1 MMKTD
6 DINDQAITKDK
17 IRDGNVTTE
26 KLAEGAVSTDK
37 LPDGAVK
44 TEKIADENVTASKLA
59 DGAVSTSKI
68 ADQNVTKEKIADQS
82 VDNSKLSP
90 EAVTYDKV
98 KDKAIITEKLN
109 DRAVTTE
116 KVEEKA
122 ITNGK
127 IGDSAVD
134 GRTISEASVEK
145 KHLANDSVATEKL
158 QDSSVTSDKIHNAAI
173 TEGKIK
179 DSSVSNSK
187 LADNSVGTSK
197 IKDGN
202 ITNEKVANNTLTLDK
217 LDPELRK
224 SIQAATGLPENLVE
238 TIQDVDKEVK
248 SLHSKDTD
256 LQSQITDKQQQI
268 TAHDKDIEL
277 LQTRST
283 QMEQTINNIAA
294 TGGASVANTV
304 AYTNTTSGLES
315 VNAQGAIDELAAKN
329 KTQDATIS
337 AKAEKSDVQ
346 AAVSELK
353 EKDSALSAEIAKKAN
368 DSDVTSK
375 FTEESERVNGE
386 LARVN
391 TELAKKFNS
400 ENIAQESGESEDKVM
415 SQKAVSTKLS
425 DLIKYNSNMVNVLDF
440 LDKKEFNNGINIL
453 IGNEFLYFNLKL
465 EMTSSVPLSE
475 TERLSVFVQYILN
488 GKPSYYNGLY
498 KAFNVTGSKL
508 SVEFKASEIN
518 KNEDYD
524 NLVLNTRFII
534 QGNVDKNTVFT
545 ITKFEISNN
554 AVNGLTSNKF
564 DADIASLENNFA
576 DIFKNIRN
584 IQYVQGWFNN
594 DYRFIAGDNNK
605 AVKYYPVQKGEIY
618 SYSGKYTQGNIFL
631 IDSNNEITDIG
642 PKQSATLNDFRFTIP
657 KDGKL
662 CAWSIVN
669 DKFDLCLFRIE
680 NKIDSAAY
688 QGKINS
694 DKAMNIATLSERLFE
709 NVDLSEYIPN
719 DVTINASMTNYRL
732 YIYIPK
738 YLLDEGD
745 ILFLRYKSTS
755 LKNLNLYNS
764 KDKVIDS
771 IQFTINN
778 DSDGFNYSSQLRIP
792 VTRNLLDTSKF
803 VSGVEVIG
811 LFFQTTQ
818 SEETIYGFDKDNTF
832 VNKCVSGK
840 KIFKDISNCI
850 DRKTTEVKPV
860 NGNVG
865 KLVATIRKSFFEE
878 VLNRVGKFVIRA
890 RFLSQN
896 NVEKAGDLYVQSST
910 PNSIT
915 SLSFISDNKGNYITP
930 MCYFEI
936 NKDMFGDRDS
946 ISVFLQVSSSG
957 DTINLFTW
965 SILDVLDSKA
975 YWVENRVSDIEDNS
989 RRIQKS
995 LELSF
1000 NGYSSMTP
1008 ITVKKDGSGDF
1019 TTIQDAINSIND
1031 ASVTNQYDIQV
1042 YDDFEIKDLKE
1053 LYVNTG
1059 KRNTIDNPSNDV
1071 ALVFTKSWVHIRG
1084 MKSDKNKLYIE
1095 SPSDLAASSFQ
1106 NIQVIKAQGNVIINN
1121 FHVAIKGGRYA
1132 IHQESGGQK
1141 LHPDYHAHTIYKDLI
1156 IEHRGNSSYTNGSG
1170 WLAICAQ
1177 ANGTTSGL
1185 KQTYVNCKWISPH
1198 KIPFYTHTNSE
1209 FDEPNEMT
1217 MINCSILCTLKN
1229 VGISDMGQYWGDI
1242 GAGQRAKIKFIGC
1255 NITKFG
1261 SIFSYGGPRGN
1272 EKTNN
1277 VRVKYGYN
1285 GGAEILG
1292 YGNSPMAVV
1301 QANKPCLTFKTIDNN
1316 KQIDVIGGTAYN
1328 LIWDNTWQ
1336 KIKGTPVNEGYCV
1349 GSIRLTNALEWSSNS
1364 QVFCLAYILGNCKDS
1379 PKTLIIKVD
1388 DTEYTLSFDK
1398 NYMTNDG
1405 SSYSW
1410 NTTPVIS
1417 DKQIIDD
1424 INSTNPLIFKA
1435 FFNSPLQEFNTFEDC
1450 QEYGINA
1457 DVNNIF
1463 AGMCLKRSAS
1473 GYQMWKIAKDG
1484 DKIEGVAGDM
1494 IIPIDYANG
1503 ENMYGRILLANK
1515 SLFPISMFGLSTV
1528 NVGSMYKASNNG
1540 RLVSTSNKDEASFI
1554 AIDSKYLKGYEL

>member
-1 MMKTD
+1 MGATTKLNIGKIPVSKGEYQKGTTYQRLNQVTMLGSTYQSKID
-6 DINDQAITKDK
+6 DNTSAPAQM
-17 IRDGNVTTE
+17 G
-26 KLAEGAVSTDK
+26 
-37 LPDGAVK
+37 
-44 TEKIADENVTASKLA
+44 A
-59 DGAVSTSKI
+59 DGAV
-68 ADQNVTKEKIADQS
+68 E
-82 VDNSKLSP
+82 
-90 EAVTYDKV
+90 
-98 KDKAIITEKLN
+98 
-109 DRAVTTE
+109 
-116 KVEEKA
+116 
-122 ITNGK
+122 
-127 IGDSAVD
+127 
-134 GRTISEASVEK
+134 
-145 KHLANDSVATEKL
+145 
-158 QDSSVTSDKIHNAAI
+158 
-173 TEGKIK
+173 
-179 DSSVSNSK
+179 
-187 LADNSVGTSK
+187 
-197 IKDGN
+197 N
-202 ITNEKVANNTLTLDK
+202 IN
-217 LDPELRK
+217 
-224 SIQAATGLPENLVE
+224 
-238 TIQDVDKEVK
+238 
-248 SLHSKDTD
+248 
-256 LQSQITDKQQQI
+256 TDKWLCI
-268 TAHDKDIEL
+268 AVGNVSAAKKVVY
-277 LQTRST
+277 
-283 QMEQTINNIAA
+283 NNE
-294 TGGASVANTV
+294 
-304 AYTNTTSGLES
+304 TSGLEAGN
-315 VNAQGAIDELAAKN
+315 VQEAIDEVGSKV
-329 KTQDATIS
+329 
-337 AKAEKSDVQ
+337 SD
-346 AAVSELK
+346 
-353 EKDSALSAEIAKKAN
+353 LSAYKSN
-368 DSDVTSK
+368 
-375 FTEESERVNGE
+375 
-386 LARVN
+386 
-391 TELAKKFNS
+391 
-400 ENIAQESGESEDKVM
+400 
-415 SQKAVSTKLS
+415 LS
-425 DLIKYNSNMVNVLDF
+425 VLDLLVKKVF
-440 LDKKEFNNGINIL
+440 KNYLDIS
-453 IGNEFLYFNLKL
+453 IGNEFLFFDLKL
-465 EMTSSVPLSE
+465 ELTSSVPLSE
-475 TERLSVFVQYILN
+475 AERLKVFVQYKLN
-488 GKPSYYNGLY
+488 GKPSYYNGLS
-498 KAFNVTGSKL
+498 KPFNVTGSKL

-524 NLVLNTRFII
+524 NSVLSTKLII
-534 QGNVDKNTVFT
+534 QGNADINTVFT

-554 AVNGLTSNKF
+554 AVNRFTSNKF
-564 DADIASLENNFA
+564 DADITSL
-576 DIFKNIRN
+576 KNQAETTSDN
-584 IQYVQGWFNN
+584 IMK
-594 DYRFIAGDNNK
+594 I
-605 AVKYYPVQKGEIY
+605 VK
-618 SYSGKYTQGNIFL
+618 
-631 IDSNNEITDIG
+631 
-642 PKQSATLNDFRFTIP
+642 
-657 KDGKL
+657 
-662 CAWSIVN
+662 
-669 DKFDLCLFRIE
+669 
-680 NKIDSAAY
+680 
-688 QGKINS
+688 
-694 DKAMNIATLSERLFE
+694 LSERLFE
-709 NVDLSEYIPN
+709 NVDLSEYIPD
-719 DVTINASMTNYRL
+719 DVTINSDMPNYRYYL
-732 YIYIPK
+732 SIPK

-745 ILFLRYKSTS
+745 VLFLRYKSTS
-755 LKNLNLYNS
+755 IKALSLYDN
-764 KDKVIDS
+764 KDKVIDT
-771 IQFTINN
+771 IQFNINN

-792 VTRNLLDTSKF
+792 ITSDF
-803 VSGVEVIG
+803 LENTTFASGVEVIK

-832 VNKCVSGK
+832 INKCISGK

-850 DRKTTEVKPV
+850 DNKTTEVKPV
-860 NGNVG
+860 DDNVG
-865 KLVATIRKSFFEE
+865 RLVATIRKSFFEE

-896 NVEKAGDLYVQSST
+896 NVGKAGGLYVQSST
-910 PNSIT
+910 VNSIT

-946 ISVFLQVSSSG
+946 IAVFLQVG
-957 DTINLFTW
+957 ALKDTVNLYTW
-965 SILDVLDSKA
+965 SILDVLDSQA
-975 YWVENRVSDIEDNS
+975 YWTENRVSNIEDNS

-1059 KRNTIDNPSNDV
+1059 KRNTIDNPSNEV

-1121 FHVAIKGGRYA
+1121 FHIAIKGGRYA
-1132 IHQESGGQK
+1132 IHQESGGRK

-1170 WLAICAQ
+1170 WTSICAQ

-1185 KQTYVNCKWISPH
+1185 KQTYVNCKWISPY
-1198 KIPFYTHTNSE
+1198 KNPFYTHTNSE

-1255 NITKFG
+1255 NIAKFG
-1261 SIFSYGGPRGN
+1261 SIFSYGGTRGN

-1301 QANKPCLTFKTIDNN
+1301 QANKPCLTFKTVDNN

-1328 LIWDNTWQ
+1328 LIWGNTWQ
-1336 KIKGTPVNEGYCV
+1336 KVKGTPVNEGYSV
-1349 GSIRLTNALEWSSNS
+1349 GSIRLADALKWSSNS

-1410 NTTPVIS
+1410 NTTPAIT

-1457 DVNNIF
+1457 DVNNIS

-1473 GYQMWKIAKDG
+1473 GYQMWEIAKDG

-1515 SLFPISMFGLSTV
+1515 SLFPIGMFGLSTV

-1554 AIDSKYLKGYEL
+1554 AIDSKYLKGF

>member
-1 MMKTD
+1 MPTFRDDTKIGGMVPMMKTD

-26 KLAEGAVSTDK
+26 KLADGAVSTDK
-37 LPDGAVK
+37 LPDGAIK
-44 TEKIADENVTASKLA
+44 TEKIADENVTTSKLA
-59 DGAVSTSKI
+59 DEAVSTSKI
-68 ADQNVTKEKIADQS
+68 ADQNVTREKIADQS

-90 EAVTYDKV
+90 AAVTYDKV
-98 KDKAIITEKLN
+98 KNKAITTEKLN

-122 ITNGK
+122 ITNAK

-134 GRTISEASVEK
+134 SRTISEASVEK

-158 QDSSVTSDKIHNAAI
+158 QDSAITSDKIHADAV
-173 TEGKIK
+173 TEEKIK

-202 ITNEKVANNTLTLDK
+202 ITNEKVANNTLTQDK

-224 SIQAATGLPENLVE
+224 AIQAATGLPENLVE
-238 TIQDVDKEVK
+238 VIQDVDVEVK
-248 SLHSKDTD
+248 NLHSKDTD

-268 TAHDKDIEL
+268 TANDKDIEI

-283 QMEQTINNIAA
+283 QMEQSINNIAA

-304 AYTNTTSGLES
+304 AYTNTASGLVS
-315 VNAQGAIDELAAKN
+315 VNAQGAIDELAAKI
-329 KTQDATIS
+329 KSQDEAIS
-337 AKAEKSDVQ
+337 TKIDKS
-346 AAVSELK
+346 AV
-353 EKDSALSAEIAKKAN
+353 D
-368 DSDVTSK
+368 
-375 FTEESERVNGE
+375 
-386 LARVN
+386 
-391 TELAKKFNS
+391 TELAKKFDK
-400 ENIAQESGESEDKVM
+400 ESILQDSGKSEDKVM
-415 SQKAVSTKLS
+415 SQKAVSTKLN
-425 DLIKYNSNMVNVLDF
+425 DLIKYKSNLSVLDL
-440 LDKKEFNNGINIL
+440 LDKKEFKNNFTFI
-453 IGNEFLYFNLKL
+453 IGNGGLFFDLKL
-465 EMTSSVPLSE
+465 ELTSSVPLSE
-475 TERLSVFVQYILN
+475 AEMLNVYVQYKLN
-488 GKPSYYNGLY
+488 GEPSYYNGLA
-498 KAFNVTGSKL
+498 KEINVTGSKL

-524 NLVLNTRFII
+524 NLELDTRLII

-554 AVNGLTSNKF
+554 AANIFTSNKLG
-564 DADIASLENNFA
+564 ADITSL
-576 DIFKNIRN
+576 KNQAETTSDN
-584 IQYVQGWFNN
+584 IM
-594 DYRFIAGDNNK
+594 K
-605 AVKYYPVQKGEIY
+605 
-618 SYSGKYTQGNIFL
+618 
-631 IDSNNEITDIG
+631 
-642 PKQSATLNDFRFTIP
+642 
-657 KDGKL
+657 
-662 CAWSIVN
+662 IV
-669 DKFDLCLFRIE
+669 
-680 NKIDSAAY
+680 
-688 QGKINS
+688 
-694 DKAMNIATLSERLFE
+694 TLSERLFE
-709 NVDLSEYIPN
+709 NVDLSEYIPSN
-719 DVTINASMTNYRL
+719 ITINSDMQNYRYFL
-732 YIYIPK
+732 SIPK

-745 ILFLRYKSTS
+745 VLFLRYKSTS
-755 LKNLNLYNS
+755 IKAWHLYDA
-764 KDKVIDS
+764 KDKIIDD
-771 IQFTINN
+771 IRFNIND
-778 DSDGFNYSSQLRIP
+778 DSDGFYYSSQLRIP
-792 VTRNLLDTSKF
+792 ITSDILEDATF
-803 VSGVEVIG
+803 VSGVEVIS
-811 LFFQTTQ
+811 LFIQVTA

-832 VNKCVSGK
+832 IK
-840 KIFKDISNCI
+840 KHISEKKKFKDISNCI
-850 DRKTTEVKPV
+850 DNKTIKVKQGD
-860 NGNVG
+860 NNIER
-865 KLVATIRKSFFEE
+865 LVATIRKSFFEE

-896 NVEKAGDLYVQSST
+896 NVGKAGDLYVQSST
-910 PNSIT
+910 INKIT

-946 ISVFLQVSSSG
+946 ISVLLQVHSLKN
-957 DTINLFTW
+957 TVNLYTW
-965 SILDVLDSKA
+965 SILDVLDSQA
-975 YWVENRVSDIEDNS
+975 YWTENRVSNIEDSS

-1059 KRNTIDNPSNDV
+1059 KRNTIDNPSNEV

-1095 SPSDLAASSFQ
+1095 SPSDLAASSFR

-1121 FHVAIKGGRYA
+1121 FHIAIKGGRYA
-1132 IHQESGGQK
+1132 IHQESGGIK
-1141 LHPDYHAHTIYKDLI
+1141 LHPDYHAHTIYKDLV

-1170 WLAICAQ
+1170 WTSICAQ

-1185 KQTYVNCKWISPH
+1185 KQTYVNCKWIAPH

-1255 NITKFG
+1255 NIAKFG
-1261 SIFSYGGPRGN
+1261 DIFSYGGPRGN

-1301 QANKPCLTFKTIDNN
+1301 QANKPCLTFKTVDNN

-1328 LIWDNTWQ
+1328 LIWGNTWQ

-1349 GSIRLTNALEWSSNS
+1349 GSIRLANALKWSSNS

-1398 NYMTNDG
+1398 NYMTNDE

-1410 NTTPVIS
+1410 NTTPAIT

-1457 DVNNIF
+1457 DVNNIS

-1473 GYQMWKIAKDG
+1473 GYQMWEIAKDG

-1540 RLVSTSNKDEASFI
+1540 RLVSTSNKDEASYI
-1554 AIDSKYLKGYEL
+1554 AIDSEYLKGY

>member
-1 MMKTD
+1 MSDNNINLTAPIHAATTLGKAVAAREVFMDGDKETVQQIGEKTHQLED
-6 DINDQAITKDK
+6 A
-17 IRDGNVTTE
+17 
-26 KLAEGAVSTDK
+26 
-37 LPDGAVK
+37 
-44 TEKIADENVTASKLA
+44 
-59 DGAVSTSKI
+59 
-68 ADQNVTKEKIADQS
+68 
-82 VDNSKLSP
+82 
-90 EAVTYDKV
+90 
-98 KDKAIITEKLN
+98 
-109 DRAVTTE
+109 
-116 KVEEKA
+116 
-122 ITNGK
+122 
-127 IGDSAVD
+127 
-134 GRTISEASVEK
+134 
-145 KHLANDSVATEKL
+145 
-158 QDSSVTSDKIHNAAI
+158 
-173 TEGKIK
+173 IK
-179 DSSVSNSK
+179 DISVS
-187 LADNSVGTSK
+187 
-197 IKDGN
+197 
-202 ITNEKVANNTLTLDK
+202 
-217 LDPELRK
+217 
-224 SIQAATGLPENLVE
+224 
-238 TIQDVDKEVK
+238 
-248 SLHSKDTD
+248 
-256 LQSQITDKQQQI
+256 
-268 TAHDKDIEL
+268 
-277 LQTRST
+277 
-283 QMEQTINNIAA
+283 
-294 TGGASVANTV
+294 GGASTANAV
-304 AYTNTTSGLES
+304 SYSNETSGMTA
-315 VNAQGAIDELAAKN
+315 VTAQGAIDELVTKN
-329 KTQDATIS
+329 KSQDATIA

-346 AAVSELK
+346 ASVSELK
-353 EKDSALSAEIAKKAN
+353 EKDSALSTELSKKAN
-368 DSDVTSK
+368 TSDVTSK

-386 LARVN
+386 LAKKANAEDVSSQMQAEQSRVN

-400 ENIAQESGESEDKVM
+400 ENITQESGDAKDKVM

-425 DLIKYNSNMVNVLDF
+425 DLYAYKSNLSVLDL
-440 LDKKEFNNGINIL
+440 LDKKVFKNSTNIS
-453 IGNEFLYFNLKL
+453 IGNEFLFFDLKL
-465 EMTSSVPLSE
+465 ELTSSVPLSE
-475 TERLSVFVQYILN
+475 AEILGVFVQYKLN

-498 KAFNVTGSKL
+498 KPFNVTGSKL

-524 NLVLNTRFII
+524 NLVLSTLLII

-554 AVNGLTSNKF
+554 AINGLTSNKF
-564 DADIASLENNFA
+564 DADITSLKRQSETTS
-576 DIFKNIRN
+576 DNIM
-584 IQYVQGWFNN
+584 
-594 DYRFIAGDNNK
+594 K
-605 AVKYYPVQKGEIY
+605 
-618 SYSGKYTQGNIFL
+618 
-631 IDSNNEITDIG
+631 
-642 PKQSATLNDFRFTIP
+642 
-657 KDGKL
+657 
-662 CAWSIVN
+662 IV
-669 DKFDLCLFRIE
+669 
-680 NKIDSAAY
+680 
-688 QGKINS
+688 
-694 DKAMNIATLSERLFE
+694 TLSERLSE
-709 NVDLSEYIPN
+709 NVDLSEYIPG
-719 DVTINASMTNYRL
+719 DVTINSNMPNYRYYL
-732 YIYIPK
+732 YIPK

-745 ILFLRYKSTS
+745 VLFLRYKSTS
-755 LKNLNLYNS
+755 IKDLSLYDN
-764 KDKVIDS
+764 KDKVIDTV
-771 IQFTINN
+771 QFNIND
-778 DSDGFNYSSQLRIP
+778 DSDGFYYSSQLRIP
-792 VTRNLLDTSKF
+792 ITSDILKNTTF
-803 VSGVEVIG
+803 DSGVEVIS
-811 LFFQTTQ
+811 LFIQTTA

-832 VNKCVSGK
+832 IKTHISEK

-850 DRKTTEVKPV
+850 DNKTTEVKPV
-860 NGNVG
+860 NGNVER
-865 KLVATIRKSFFEE
+865 LVATIRKSFFEE

-896 NVEKAGDLYVQSST
+896 NVRKAGDLYVQSST
-910 PNSIT
+910 VNSIT

-946 ISVFLQVSSSG
+946 ITVFLQVGSLN
-957 DTINLFTW
+957 DIVNLYTW
-965 SILDVLDSKA
+965 SILDVLDSQA
-975 YWVENRVSDIEDNS
+975 YWAENRVSNIEDSS

-1059 KRNTIDNPSNDV
+1059 KRNTIDNPSGEV

-1084 MKSDKNKLYIE
+1084 MKSDRNKLYIE

-1121 FHVAIKGGRYA
+1121 FHIAIKGGRYA
-1132 IHQESGGQK
+1132 IHQEAGGKK

-1170 WLAICAQ
+1170 WTSICAQ
-1177 ANGTTSGL
+1177 ANGTTSGS

-1198 KIPFYTHTNSE
+1198 KMPFYTHTNSE

-1242 GAGQRAKIKFIGC
+1242 GSGQRAKIKFIGC
-1255 NITKFG
+1255 NIAKFDN
-1261 SIFSYGGPRGN
+1261 IFSYGFPRGN

-1292 YGNSPMAVV
+1292 YGNSPMAVAN
-1301 QANKPCLTFKTIDNN
+1301 ANKPCLTFKTVDNN

-1328 LIWDNTWQ
+1328 LLWDNTWQ

-1349 GSIRLTNALEWSSNS
+1349 GSIRLADALKWSSNS

-1388 DTEYTLSFDK
+1388 DTEYTLSFNK

-1405 SSYSW
+1405 STYSW
-1410 NTTPVIS
+1410 NTTPAIS

-1457 DVNNIF
+1457 DANNIS

-1473 GYQMWKIAKDG
+1473 GYQMWEIAKDG

-1554 AIDSKYLKGYEL
+1554 AIDSKYLKGF

>member
-1 MMKTD
+1 MGATTKLNIGKIPISKGEYQEGTTYHRLNQVTMLGSTYQSKID
-6 DINDQAITKDK
+6 DNTSAPAQM
-17 IRDGNVTTE
+17 G
-26 KLAEGAVSTDK
+26 
-37 LPDGAVK
+37 
-44 TEKIADENVTASKLA
+44 A
-59 DGAVSTSKI
+59 DGAV
-68 ADQNVTKEKIADQS
+68 E
-82 VDNSKLSP
+82 
-90 EAVTYDKV
+90 
-98 KDKAIITEKLN
+98 
-109 DRAVTTE
+109 
-116 KVEEKA
+116 
-122 ITNGK
+122 
-127 IGDSAVD
+127 
-134 GRTISEASVEK
+134 
-145 KHLANDSVATEKL
+145 
-158 QDSSVTSDKIHNAAI
+158 
-173 TEGKIK
+173 
-179 DSSVSNSK
+179 
-187 LADNSVGTSK
+187 
-197 IKDGN
+197 N
-202 ITNEKVANNTLTLDK
+202 IN
-217 LDPELRK
+217 
-224 SIQAATGLPENLVE
+224 
-238 TIQDVDKEVK
+238 
-248 SLHSKDTD
+248 
-256 LQSQITDKQQQI
+256 TDKWLCI
-268 TAHDKDIEL
+268 AVGNVSAAKKVVY
-277 LQTRST
+277 
-283 QMEQTINNIAA
+283 NNE
-294 TGGASVANTV
+294 
-304 AYTNTTSGLES
+304 TSGLEAGN
-315 VNAQGAIDELAAKN
+315 VQEAIDEVGSKV
-329 KTQDATIS
+329 
-337 AKAEKSDVQ
+337 SD
-346 AAVSELK
+346 
-353 EKDSALSAEIAKKAN
+353 LSAYKSN
-368 DSDVTSK
+368 
-375 FTEESERVNGE
+375 
-386 LARVN
+386 
-391 TELAKKFNS
+391 
-400 ENIAQESGESEDKVM
+400 
-415 SQKAVSTKLS
+415 LS
-425 DLIKYNSNMVNVLDF
+425 VLDL
-440 LDKKEFNNGINIL
+440 LDKKEFKHYLSVI
-453 IGNEFLYFNLKL
+453 IGNEFLFFDLKL
-465 EMTSSVPLSE
+465 ELTSSVPLSE
-475 TERLSVFVQYILN
+475 AESLKVYVQYILN
-488 GKPSYYNGLY
+488 GKTSYYIGLS

-524 NLVLNTRFII
+524 NLVLNTNLVI
-534 QGNVDKNTVFT
+534 QGNVDINTVFT

-554 AVNGLTSNKF
+554 AVNRFTFNKL
-564 DADIASLENNFA
+564 D
-576 DIFKNIRN
+576 
-584 IQYVQGWFNN
+584 
-594 DYRFIAGDNNK
+594 
-605 AVKYYPVQKGEIY
+605 
-618 SYSGKYTQGNIFL
+618 
-631 IDSNNEITDIG
+631 TDITSL
-642 PKQSATLNDFRFTIP
+642 KNQAETTSDNIM
-657 KDGKL
+657 
-662 CAWSIVN
+662 
-669 DKFDLCLFRIE
+669 
-680 NKIDSAAY
+680 KIF
-688 QGKINS
+688 
-694 DKAMNIATLSERLFE
+694 TLSERLFE
-709 NVDLSEYIPN
+709 NVDLSEYIPG
-719 DVTINASMTNYRL
+719 DVTINSDMPNYRYYL
-732 YIYIPK
+732 SIPK

-745 ILFLRYKSTS
+745 VLFLRYKSTS
-755 LKNLNLYNS
+755 IKALSLYDN
-764 KDKVIDS
+764 KDKVIDT
-771 IQFTINN
+771 IQFNIND
-778 DSDGFNYSSQLRIP
+778 DSDGFYYSSQSRLPI
-792 VTRNLLDTSKF
+792 TSDFLENTTF
-803 VSGVEVIG
+803 VSGVEVIR
-811 LFFQTTQ
+811 LFLQVSV
-818 SEETIYGFDKDNTF
+818 SEEKIYGFDKDNTF
-832 VNKCVSGK
+832 INKRISEK

-850 DRKTTEVKPV
+850 DKKIVEVKQGD
-860 NGNVG
+860 NNFER
-865 KLVATIRKSFFEE
+865 LVATIRKSFFEE

-896 NVEKAGDLYVQSST
+896 NVGKAGVLYVQSSEI
-910 PNSIT
+910 NSIT
-915 SLSFISDNKGNYITP
+915 KLSFISDNKGNYITP

-946 ISVFLQVSSSG
+946 ISVFLQVGSLK
-957 DTINLFTW
+957 DTVNLYTW
-965 SILDVLDSKA
+965 SILDVLDSQA
-975 YWVENRVSDIEDNS
+975 YWTENRVSNIEDNS

-1053 LYVNTG
+1053 LYVDTG
-1059 KRNTIDNPSNDV
+1059 KRNTIDNPSNEV

-1121 FHVAIKGGRYA
+1121 FHIAIKGGRYA
-1132 IHQESGGQK
+1132 IHQESGGRK
-1141 LHPDYHAHTIYKDLI
+1141 LHPDYHAHTIYKDLV

-1170 WLAICAQ
+1170 WTAICAQ

-1185 KQTYVNCKWISPH
+1185 KQTYVNCKWIAPH
-1198 KIPFYTHTNSE
+1198 KTPFYTHTNSE

-1217 MINCSILCTLKN
+1217 MVNCSILCTLKN

-1255 NITKFG
+1255 NIAKFG

-1301 QANKPCLTFKTIDNN
+1301 QANKPCLTFKTVDNN

-1328 LIWDNTWQ
+1328 LIWGKTWQ
-1336 KIKGTPVNEGYCV
+1336 KIKGTPVNEGYSV
-1349 GSIRLTNALEWSSNS
+1349 GSIRLADALKWSSNS

-1410 NTTPVIS
+1410 NTTPAIS

-1435 FFNSPLQEFNTFEDC
+1435 FFNSPLQEFDTFEDC

-1457 DVNNIF
+1457 DVNNIS

-1473 GYQMWKIAKDG
+1473 GYQMWEIAKDG

-1554 AIDSKYLKGYEL
+1554 AIDSKYLKGFSL

>member
-1 MMKTD
+1 MSINLTD
-6 DINDQAITKDK
+6 
-17 IRDGNVTTE
+17 E
-26 KLAEGAVSTDK
+26 L
-37 LPDGAVK
+37 LVK
-44 TEKIADENVTASKLA
+44 TKKGKIASAKQVFLEGDQENLQQI
-59 DGAVSTSKI
+59 G
-68 ADQNVTKEKIADQS
+68 
-82 VDNSKLSP
+82 
-90 EAVTYDKV
+90 
-98 KDKAIITEKLN
+98 DKAHQL
-109 DRAVTTE
+109 
-116 KVEEKA
+116 EEA
-122 ITNGK
+122 
-127 IGDSAVD
+127 
-134 GRTISEASVEK
+134 
-145 KHLANDSVATEKL
+145 
-158 QDSSVTSDKIHNAAI
+158 
-173 TEGKIK
+173 IK
-179 DSSVSNSK
+179 D
-187 LADNSVGTSK
+187 
-197 IKDGN
+197 
-202 ITNEKVANNTLTLDK
+202 IT
-217 LDPELRK
+217 
-224 SIQAATGLPENLVE
+224 
-238 TIQDVDKEVK
+238 
-248 SLHSKDTD
+248 
-256 LQSQITDKQQQI
+256 
-268 TAHDKDIEL
+268 
-277 LQTRST
+277 
-283 QMEQTINNIAA
+283 A
-294 TGGASVANTV
+294 TGGASTANAV
-304 AYTNTTSGLES
+304 SYNNETSGMTA
-315 VNAQGAIDELAAKN
+315 VTVQGAIDELVKKN
-329 KTQDATIS
+329 KSQDTEIS
-337 AKAEKSDVQ
+337 Q
-346 AAVSELK
+346 
-353 EKDSALSAEIAKKAN
+353 KAN
-368 DSDVTSK
+368 SEYVASQMQ
-375 FTEESERVNGE
+375 TEQTRVN
-386 LARVN
+386 N
-391 TELAKKFNS
+391 ELAKKFNS
-400 ENIAQESGESEDKVM
+400 ENITQESGDAEDKVM

-425 DLIKYNSNMVNVLDF
+425 DLSAYKSNLSVLD
-440 LDKKEFNNGINIL
+440 LLVKKVFKNYLNIS
-453 IGNEFLYFNLKL
+453 IGNEFLFFDLKL
-465 EMTSSVPLSE
+465 ELTSSVPLSE
-475 TERLSVFVQYILN
+475 AERLSVFVQYKLN
-488 GKPSYYNGLY
+488 GKPSYYNGLG
-498 KAFNVTGSKL
+498 KPFNVTGSKL

-524 NLVLNTRFII
+524 NSVLSTNLII
-534 QGNVDKNTVFT
+534 QGNADINTVFT

-554 AVNGLTSNKF
+554 AVNRFTSNKF
-564 DADIASLENNFA
+564 DADITSL
-576 DIFKNIRN
+576 KNQAETTSDN
-584 IQYVQGWFNN
+584 IMK
-594 DYRFIAGDNNK
+594 I
-605 AVKYYPVQKGEIY
+605 VK
-618 SYSGKYTQGNIFL
+618 
-631 IDSNNEITDIG
+631 
-642 PKQSATLNDFRFTIP
+642 
-657 KDGKL
+657 
-662 CAWSIVN
+662 
-669 DKFDLCLFRIE
+669 
-680 NKIDSAAY
+680 
-688 QGKINS
+688 
-694 DKAMNIATLSERLFE
+694 LSERLFE
-709 NVDLSEYIPN
+709 NVDLSEYIPD
-719 DVTINASMTNYRL
+719 DVTINSDMPNYRYYL
-732 YIYIPK
+732 SIPK

-745 ILFLRYKSTS
+745 VLFLRYKSTS
-755 LKNLNLYNS
+755 IKALSLYDN
-764 KDKVIDS
+764 KDKVIDT
-771 IQFTINN
+771 IQFNINN

-792 VTRNLLDTSKF
+792 ITSDFLENTTF
-803 VSGVEVIG
+803 VSGVEVIR

-818 SEETIYGFDKDNTF
+818 SKETIYGFDKDNTF
-832 VNKCVSGK
+832 INKCISGK

-850 DRKTTEVKPV
+850 DKKTTEVKPV

-865 KLVATIRKSFFEE
+865 RLVATIRKSFFEE

-896 NVEKAGDLYVQSST
+896 NVGKAGGLYVQSST
-910 PNSIT
+910 VNSIT
-915 SLSFISDNKGNYITP
+915 RLSFISDNKGNYITP

-946 ISVFLQVSSSG
+946 IAVFLQVEALK
-957 DTINLFTW
+957 DTVNLYTW
-965 SILDVLDSKA
+965 SILDVLDSQA
-975 YWVENRVSDIEDNS
+975 YWTENRVSNIEDNS

-1059 KRNTIDNPSNDV
+1059 ERNTIDNPSNEV

-1121 FHVAIKGGRYA
+1121 FHIAIKGGRYA
-1132 IHQESGGQK
+1132 IHQESGGRK

-1170 WLAICAQ
+1170 WTSICAQ

-1185 KQTYVNCKWISPH
+1185 KQTYVNCKWISPY
-1198 KIPFYTHTNSE
+1198 KNPFYTHTNSE

-1255 NITKFG
+1255 NIAKFG
-1261 SIFSYGGPRGN
+1261 SIFSYGGTRGN

-1301 QANKPCLTFKTIDNN
+1301 QANKPCLTFKTVDNN

-1328 LIWDNTWQ
+1328 LIWGNTWQ
-1336 KIKGTPVNEGYCV
+1336 KVKGTPVNEGYSV
-1349 GSIRLTNALEWSSNS
+1349 GSIRLADALKWSSNS

-1410 NTTPVIS
+1410 NTTPAIT

-1457 DVNNIF
+1457 DVNNIS

-1473 GYQMWKIAKDG
+1473 GYQMWEIAKDG

-1515 SLFPISMFGLSTV
+1515 SLFPIGMFGLSTV

-1540 RLVSTSNKDEASFI
+1540 RLASTSNKDEASFI
-1554 AIDSKYLKGYEL
+1554 AIDSKYLKGF

>member
-1 MMKTD
+1 MSINLTD
-6 DINDQAITKDK
+6 ELNAATKKGKIAAAKQVFLDGDSQTVQKEIEDINARHDS
-17 IRDGNVTTE
+17 
-26 KLAEGAVSTDK
+26 L
-37 LPDGAVK
+37 
-44 TEKIADENVTASKLA
+44 
-59 DGAVSTSKI
+59 
-68 ADQNVTKEKIADQS
+68 
-82 VDNSKLSP
+82 NSKHD
-90 EAVTYDKV
+90 E
-98 KDKAIITEKLN
+98 LN
-109 DRAVTTE
+109 A
-116 KVEEKA
+116 
-122 ITNGK
+122 
-127 IGDSAVD
+127 
-134 GRTISEASVEK
+134 TISE
-145 KHLANDSVATEKL
+145 HTT
-158 QDSSVTSDKIHNAAI
+158 QI
-173 TEGKIK
+173 
-179 DSSVSNSK
+179 
-187 LADNSVGTSK
+187 
-197 IKDGN
+197 
-202 ITNEKVANNTLTLDK
+202 ANN
-217 LDPELRK
+217 
-224 SIQAATGLPENLVE
+224 
-238 TIQDVDKEVK
+238 
-248 SLHSKDTD
+248 
-256 LQSQITDKQQQI
+256 QSQIAANKSAQDAKNASLDAKNASLDANMAKLNTRDDQI
-268 TAHDKDIEL
+268 TEL
-277 LQTRST
+277 VKGVTT
-283 QMEQTINNIAA
+283 
-294 TGGASVANTV
+294 TGGASVATAVSYDNTSSNLD
-304 AYTNTTSGLES
+304 AAT
-315 VNAQGAIDELAAKN
+315 AQGAIDELAAKN
-329 KTQDATIS
+329 AN
-337 AKAEKSDVQ
+337 KAEK
-346 AAVSELK
+346 
-353 EKDSALSAEIAKKAN
+353 
-368 DSDVTSK
+368 
-375 FTEESERVNGE
+375 TEV
-386 LARVN
+386 A
-391 TELAKKFNS
+391 TELSKKFDKES
-400 ENIAQESGESEDKVM
+400 ILHESGDAEDKVM
-415 SQKAVSTKLS
+415 SQKAVSTKLR
-425 DLIKYNSNMVNVLDF
+425 DLIKYNSNMINVLDF
-440 LDKKEFNNGINIL
+440 LDEKEFNNRTVIL
-453 IGNEFLYFNLKL
+453 IGNEFLYFDLKL

-475 TERLSVFVQYILN
+475 TESLSAFIQYRLN
-488 GKPSYYNGLY
+488 GEPSYYNGLN

-524 NLVLNTRFII
+524 NLVLNTKFII
-534 QGNVDKNTVFT
+534 QGNIEKNTVFT

-564 DADIASLENNFA
+564 DADIASLENNVA
-576 DIFKNIRN
+576 DRFKNIRN
-584 IQYVQGWFNN
+584 IQYVQGSFNN
-594 DYRFIAGDNNK
+594 NYEFVAGGSNK
-605 AVKYYPVQKGEIY
+605 AVKDYPVQKGEIY
-618 SYSGKYTQGNIFL
+618 SYSGTYSQGNIFL

-642 PKQSATLNDFRFTIP
+642 PKQSAILNDFRFTIP

-662 CAWSIVN
+662 CAWSIVY
-669 DKFDLCLFRIE
+669 DKFDLCLFCIE

-719 DVTINASMTNYRL
+719 DVTINASMANYRL

-755 LKNLNLYNS
+755 LKNLALYN
-764 KDKVIDS
+764 KDKVIDN
-771 IQFTINN
+771 IQFNINN

-792 VTRNLLDTSKF
+792 VTRNLLDTSEF

-832 VNKCVSGK
+832 VNKCVSEK

-850 DRKTTEVKPV
+850 DYKTTEVKPV

-865 KLVATIRKSFFEE
+865 RLVATIRKSFFEE

-896 NVEKAGDLYVQSST
+896 NVGKAGDLYVQSST
-910 PNSIT
+910 ANSIT

-946 ISVFLQVSSSG
+946 ISVFFLVGSSG
-957 DTINLFTW
+957 DTVNLFTW

-1059 KRNTIDNPSNDV
+1059 KRNTIDNPSNEV

-1132 IHQESGGQK
+1132 IHQEAGGKK

-1170 WLAICAQ
+1170 WTSICAQ
-1177 ANGTTSGL
+1177 ANGTTSGS
-1185 KQTYVNCKWISPH
+1185 KQTYVNCKWISPY
-1198 KIPFYTHTNSE
+1198 KTPFYTHTNSE

-1229 VGISDMGQYWGDI
+1229 VGISDMGQYWSDI

-1255 NITKFG
+1255 NIARFDN
-1261 SIFSYGGPRGN
+1261 IFSYGGPRGN

-1349 GSIRLTNALEWSSNS
+1349 GSIRLADALKWSSNS

-1457 DVNNIF
+1457 DVNNIS

-1473 GYQMWKIAKDG
+1473 GYQMWEIAKDG

-1554 AIDSKYLKGYEL
+1554 AIDSKYLKGF